1 MSNILIEDLNV
12 PQEIKNQLT
21 ILSKDIKFTREIT
34 KGGNGYLFFGENR
47 ILKNEVAVKFYYW
60 GGDTKYHAEP
70 STLAAIEAP
79 NILQVKNAGLLDG
92 EWAYFVTPRCSRGD
106 LDDALERTE
115 NGNLQ
120 AVERTR
126 QILSGVIHLHQRRY
140 LHRDLKPSNI
150 YVGDDGRAIIGDFGS
165 IKHIPEGLNSIPA
178 SSHAVIYRPPESIYE
193 NSYGFEGDI
202 YQCGIILYQL
212 LGGCLPYEE
221 MAWLNTAEK
230 LEHDHLTSRAD
241 KSIFSDNCIK
251 EKIKKGK
258 ILNLHSLP
266 SWVPENLR
274 RTIRK
279 ATHIDPAKRYSSASA
294 FHTHLNNIKSDIPD
308 WLEIEGLPVLRGS
321 TSFRICNDDGNIY
334 VQKSKNG
341 GVWRRDNSITGGS
354 ISEVVEKIEMNI

>member
-1 MSNILIEDLNV
+1 MSEILIDNVSVPPRIKAQLN
-12 PQEIKNQLT
+12 

-60 GGDTKYHAEP
+60 GGDAKYHAEP

-92 EWAYFVTPRCSRGD
+92 EWAYFVTPRCSSGD
-106 LDDALERTE
+106 LDDALEKTE
-115 NGNLQ
+115 HGNLQ

-126 QILSGVIHLHQRRY
+126 QILSGVVHLHQRRF

-150 YVGDDGRAIIGDFGS
+150 YVGEDGRSIIGDFGS
-165 IKHIPEGLNSIPA
+165 IKYIPEGLNSIPA
-178 SSHAVIYRPPESIYE
+178 SSHAVLYRPPESIAAD
-193 NSYGFEGDI
+193 SYGFGGDI

-212 LGGCLPYEE
+212 LGGYLPYEE
-221 MAWLNTAEK
+221 MAWLNKAERR
-230 LEHDHLTSRAD
+230 EHDRLTSRPD
-241 KSIFSDNCIK
+241 KAVFIDACIR
-251 EKIKKGK
+251 EKIRRGN
-258 ILNLHSLP
+258 ILNISSLP

-274 RTIRK
+274 RVIRK
-279 ATHIDPAKRYSSASA
+279 ATHTDPSKRYPSASA

-308 WLEIEGLPVLRGS
+308 WSVIGGQPVLRGN
-321 TSFRICNDDGNIY
+321 TSFRICNDGGSLY

-341 GVWRRDNSITGGS
+341 GDWRRDNSITGDS
-354 ISEVVEKIEMNI
+354 IAEMVEKIEAKI